1 MEPIKVYVVKTAFEH
16 DGFSYAEG
24 EKYELADSV
33 VAALPEGSVELFVP
47 AEQPAPS
54 TDGGTATDAAMTT
67 ATSSS
72 SPAVETPAPAQPAKP
87 WVGGHTVG
95 RE

>member
-16 DGFSYAEG
+16 DGFAYAEG

-33 VAALPEGSVELFVP
+33 VAGLPEGSVEEFTPEPDP
-47 AEQPAPS
+47 A
-54 TDGGTATDAAMTT
+54 GDAAT
-67 ATSSS
+67 AEK
-72 SPAVETPAPAQPAKP
+72 PAAVPAKP
-87 WVGGHTVG
+87 WAGGHTVG